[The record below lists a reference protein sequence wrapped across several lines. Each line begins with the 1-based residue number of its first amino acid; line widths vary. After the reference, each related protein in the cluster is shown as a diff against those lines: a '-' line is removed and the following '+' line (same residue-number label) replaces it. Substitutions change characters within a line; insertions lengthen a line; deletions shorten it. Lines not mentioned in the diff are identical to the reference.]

1 MKKLLLVT
9 TLVLL
14 VSFTA
19 FSAEAGKLTVWCSE
33 KQVEILQELG
43 NDFESM
49 YGIPV
54 DVQEM
59 GFDQIKTKFLQAA
72 PVGEGP
78 DIIVTAHDQIGEL
91 VASGLLLPM
100 DFLTLSDRKEFTD
113 TAISAFE
120 YNGKLYGMPYGVEA
134 IALFYNK
141 DYLEEAP
148 ETFEELAEIA
158 AEYTDDEFRGFV
170 YDAPNFYFTAPLLF
184 ANGGYVFKQTEQGLD
199 PTDIGLNNE
208 GAVKGAE
215 FLKSLYDMGVMK
227 PGDNSQIAD
236 GLFKDGMAM
245 AIING
250 PWAIEGYKQA
260 GIDYGIAPI
269 PSIDGNECR
278 PFTGVQ
284 GFLIN
289 SQSPNTLFAID
300 FLANFINTTDVMYR
314 LFQADPRPPAR
325 LDVAEMAKDNA
336 DVYAFFES
344 ALTGIPMPNI
354 PAMAAVWGAM
364 GDALNQIVNG
374 ELEPKEALD
383 QAVAKIEAALN
394 E

>member
-1 MKKLLLVT
+1 
-9 TLVLL
+9 
-14 VSFTA
+14 
-19 FSAEAGKLTVWCSE
+19 
-33 KQVEILQELG
+33 
-43 NDFESM
+43 
-49 YGIPV
+49 
-54 DVQEM
+54 
-59 GFDQIKTKFLQAA
+59 
-72 PVGEGP
+72 
-78 DIIVTAHDQIGEL
+78 
-91 VASGLLLPM
+91 
-100 DFLTLSDRKEFTD
+100 LTLSDRKEFTD

-208 GAVKGAE
+208 GAIKGAE

>member
-120 YNGKLYGMPYGVEA
+120 YNGKLYGLPYGVEA

-208 GAVKGAE
+208 GAIKGAE

>member
-9 TLVLL
+9 ALVLL
-14 VSFTA
+14 VSFTV

-54 DVQEM
+54 EVQEM
-59 GFDQIKTKFLQAA
+59 AFDQIKTKFLQAA

-91 VASGLLLPM
+91 VVSGLLLPM

-113 TAISAFE
+113 TAINAFE
-120 YNGKLYGMPYGVEA
+120 YNGKLYGLPYGVEA

-148 ETFEELAEIA
+148 ETFEELADIA

-184 ANGGYVFKQTEQGLD
+184 ANGGYVFKQTEGGLD

-215 FLKSLYDMGVMK
+215 FLKGLYDMGVMK

-289 SQSPNTLFAID
+289 SQSPNSLFAID

-364 GDALNQIVNG
+364 GDALNQIVND
-374 ELEPKEALD
+374 ELEPKDALD

>member
-9 TLVLL
+9 TLVLF
-14 VSFTA
+14 VSFSLFA
-19 FSAEAGKLTVWCSE
+19 AEAGKLTIWCSE

-43 NDFESM
+43 NDFEGM

-59 GFDQIKTKFLQAA
+59 AFDQIKTKFLQAA

-78 DIIVTAHDQIGEL
+78 DIIITAHDQIGEL
-91 VASGLLLPM
+91 VVSGLLLPM
-100 DFLTLSDRKEFTD
+100 DFLTLSDRKKFTE
-113 TAISAFE
+113 TAINAFE
-120 YNGKLYGMPYGVEA
+120 FNGKLYGLPYGVEA

-148 ETFEELAEIA
+148 ASFEELAEIA

-170 YDAPNFYFTAPLLF
+170 YNAPDFYFSAPLLF
-184 ANGGYVFKQTEQGLD
+184 SNGGYVFKQTEDGLN
-199 PTDIGLNNE
+199 PNDIGLNNE

-215 FLKSLYDMGVMK
+215 FLKSMYDEGVMK
-227 PGDNSQIAD
+227 PGDNYQIAD

-269 PSIDGNECR
+269 PSIDGNPCK

-289 SQSPNTLFAID
+289 SQSPNSLFAID
-300 FLANFINTTDVMYR
+300 FLANFLNTKDVMYR

-325 LDVAEMAKDNA
+325 VDVAEMVQDNE
-336 DVYAFFES
+336 DVYSFFKS
-344 ALTGIPMPNI
+344 AENGIPMPNI

-364 GDALNQIVNG
+364 ADALNQIVNS
-374 ELEPKEALD
+374 ELEPREALD
-383 QAVAKIEAALN
+383 QAVAKIEAALS

>member
-9 TLVLL
+9 ALVFL
-14 VSFTA
+14 VSVSL
-19 FSAEAGKLTVWCSE
+19 FSAEVGKLTVWCSE

-54 DVQEM
+54 EVQEM
-59 GFDQIKTKFLQAA
+59 AFDQIKTKFLQAA

-91 VASGLLLPM
+91 VVSGLLLPL
-100 DFLTLSDRKEFTD
+100 DFLTLSDRKEFTA

-120 YNGKLYGMPYGVEA
+120 FNGRLYGLPYGVEA

-141 DYLEEAP
+141 DYMDEAP
-148 ETFEELAEIA
+148 ATFEELAQLA
-158 AEYTDDEFRGFV
+158 ADYTDDEFRGFV

-184 ANGGYVFKQTEQGLD
+184 ANGGYVFKQTSEGLD
-199 PTDIGLNNE
+199 ANDIGLNNE
-208 GAVKGAE
+208 GALKGAE
-215 FLKSLYDMGVMK
+215 FLKGLYDMGVMK
-227 PGDNSQIAD
+227 PGDSSQIAD

-250 PWAIEGYKQA
+250 PWATEGYKQA

-269 PSIDGNECR
+269 PSIAGNECR

-289 SQSPNTLFAID
+289 SQSPNSLFAID
-300 FLANFINTTDVMYR
+300 FLANFINTQDVMYR
-314 LFQADPRPPAR
+314 LFRADPRPPAR
-325 LDVAEMAKDNA
+325 LDVAEMVKDNA
-336 DVYAFFES
+336 DVYSFFQS

-354 PAMAAVWGAM
+354 PAMGAVWGAM
-364 GDALNQIVNG
+364 GDALNQIVNN
-374 ELEPKEALD
+374 ELAPKDALD